1 MLKRYHLIFVSQEK
15 KSFSISRGLKR
26 HSKNNSQGSK
36 SVLKALFN
44 KPQLGTENRE
54 LKAQNDAEWEL
65 TTAKCKTFIEKIQQW
80 MLCFPRTKSLN
91 KALVNK
97 LQREHL
103 SAPQL
108 VHHPHVALAM
118 VLLFEGT
125 IAVVAPKLRFL
136 TTNPLDVFIKWPFVL
151 IAIITAGTLVRPFS
165 FWK

>member
-1 MLKRYHLIFVSQEK
+1 
-15 KSFSISRGLKR
+15 
-26 HSKNNSQGSK
+26 
-36 SVLKALFN
+36 
-44 KPQLGTENRE
+44 
-54 LKAQNDAEWEL
+54 
-65 TTAKCKTFIEKIQQW
+65 

-118 VLLFEGT
+118 VLLFERP

-136 TTNPLDVFIKWPFVL
+136 TTNPLDVFIK
-151 IAIITAGTLVRPFS
+151 
-165 FWK
+165 